1 MNRFLRYFRI
11 SKPAI
16 SVPMVIFLIIVLV
29 CLAQIFWWIYYQ
41 IQQNTVVF
49 QLHQS
54 AVSVRVQKAV
64 NEINQAFEQ
73 LIMHHSEAHRED
85 LMASDHPWVPD
96 VLKSNRALNS
106 FYCAG
111 DTVYYVTSDGRV
123 LKLTVQYDEL
133 RNWLTQRHP
142 ELTLEQLP
150 RTNSKIYRYGPSRI
164 LKLPMIVRPKTEFMD
179 NLIDK
184 TDRKT
189 IMFISEGV
197 FFSLMV
203 LGGVY
208 VMFVLLKKELK
219 LESQQK
225 NFILSITHELKSPLS
240 SIKLY
245 LQTMLSKPVPPEK
258 QKQFFNH
265 SLYDVERL
273 ERLVENV
280 LEAARLERG
289 EFHFDMKP
297 VQLFEVLNPCIQ
309 KIRSYA
315 EDEEIDLTV
324 KMDEK
329 VEILGDR
336 HGMLSV
342 FNNLIENAVKY
353 SITPKRISIRL
364 YRDQRDAFFEIEDN
378 GPGIAKTD
386 IAYIFDRFYRAG
398 NEMTRNTKG
407 TGIGLYLVKKITEAH
422 RGEIS
427 VRSAATSETGALF
440 QIRIPL
446 LNKHKQ
452 DS

>member
-1 MNRFLRYFRI
+1 MNLFSKLFRVG
-11 SKPAI
+11 KPVV
-16 SVPMVIFLIIVLV
+16 SVPMIIFLVIVLI

-49 QLHQS
+49 KLHQS
-54 AVSVRVQKAV
+54 AISVQVQKAV
-64 NEINQAFEQ
+64 NEINQSFEQ
-73 LIMHHSEAHRED
+73 LIVQHVEVHRHD
-85 LMASDHPWVPD
+85 MMASNQPWVPE
-96 VLKSNRALNS
+96 VLKSDRALNS
-106 FYCAG
+106 FYCTG
-111 DTVYYVTSDGRV
+111 DTVYYVASDRKV

-133 RNWLTQRHP
+133 RKRLSQRHP

-150 RTNSKIYRYGPSRI
+150 RTSSKVYHYGPART
-164 LKLPMIVRPKTEFMD
+164 LRLPMIVRPKTEFMD
-179 NLIDK
+179 NLIDR

-197 FFSLMV
+197 FFSMMV

-208 VMFVLLKKELK
+208 VMFVMLKKELK

-225 NFILSITHELKSPLS
+225 NFILSITHELKSPLA

-245 LQTMLSKPVPPEK
+245 LQTMLSKPVPVEK
-258 QKQFFNH
+258 QIQFFNH

-289 EFHFDMKP
+289 EFHFEMKP
-297 VQLFEVLNPCIQ
+297 IQLFEVLNPCIQ

-315 EDEEIDLTV
+315 EDEDIDLHV
-324 KMDEK
+324 QVDDKI
-329 VEILGDR
+329 EIMGDR
-336 HGMLSV
+336 HAMLSV

-364 YRDQRDAFFEIEDN
+364 YCDQRDVFFEIEDN
-378 GPGIAKTD
+378 GPGIEKKDLT
-386 IAYIFDRFYRAG
+386 YIFDRFYRAG

-422 RGEIS
+422 HGEIS
-427 VRSAATSETGALF
+427 VRNVESGTTGAIF

-446 LNKHKQ
+446 LNKYKK
-452 DS
+452 DG

>member
-1 MNRFLRYFRI
+1 MI
-11 SKPAI
+11 
-16 SVPMVIFLIIVLV
+16 IFLIIVLV

-41 IQQNTVVF
+41 VQQNTVVF

-54 AVSVRVQKAV
+54 AVSIRVQKAV

-73 LIMHHSEAHRED
+73 LIVHHTVVHRNE
-85 LMASDHPWVPD
+85 LVPREHPLIPD
-96 VLKSNRALNS
+96 VLKGTRALNT
-106 FYCAG
+106 FYCIG
-111 DTVYYVTSDGRV
+111 DTVYYVAADGMV
-123 LKLTVQYDEL
+123 LKSTVPYSDL
-133 RNWLTQRHP
+133 RQWLNQSHP

-150 RTNSKIYRYGPSRI
+150 RTSTKVYYYGPSRV
-164 LKLPMIVRPKTEFMD
+164 LKLPIIIRPKTEFMN
-179 NLIDK
+179 NLIDR

-208 VMFVLLKKELK
+208 VMFVMLKKELK

-225 NFILSITHELKSPLS
+225 NFILSITHELKSPLA

-245 LQTMLSKPVPPEK
+245 LQTMLSKPVPAEK
-258 QKQFFNH
+258 QIQFFNH

-289 EFHFDMKP
+289 EFNFDMKP
-297 VQLFEVLNPCIQ
+297 VRLFEVLNPCIQ
-309 KIRSYA
+309 KMQSYA

-324 KMDEK
+324 KMDDEIH
-329 VEILGDR
+329 ILGDR
-336 HGMLSV
+336 HAMLSV
-342 FNNLIENAVKY
+342 FSNLIENAVKY

-364 YRDQRDAFFEIEDN
+364 YRDQKDAFFEIEDN
-378 GPGIAKTD
+378 GPGISKKD
-386 IAYIFDRFYRAG
+386 LSYIFDRFYRAG

-422 RGEIS
+422 YGEIS
-427 VRSAATSETGALF
+427 VQTNATSETGALF

-446 LNKHKQ
+446 LNKT
-452 DS
+452 